1 MARFSPPPEH
11 RVSSEPLFDISHV
24 DFDAPIA
31 DLDLVQR
38 INPHRG
44 HMVQLDGV
52 AWWTHDQGVGWKDIR
67 DDEFWVEGHI
77 PGRPLYPGVLMIE
90 ASAQLSSFVIQI
102 PRLEDENRGFLGF
115 VRSDETVFRGQVVP
129 GKRLVL
135 LTQLLS
141 QNRRRFVSRC
151 QGFVDGD
158 LVIETKVT
166 GMRF

>member
-1 MARFSPPPEH
+1 M
-11 RVSSEPLFDISHV
+11 SSELLFDYSHV
-24 DFDAPIA
+24 DFDAPMA
-31 DLDLVQR
+31 GLDLIHR

-52 AWWTHDQGVGWKDIR
+52 AWWTEGLGVGWKDIR

-77 PGRPLYPGVLMIE
+77 PGRPLYPGVLMVE

-102 PRLEDENRGFLGF
+102 DKLEDPDRGFLGF

-129 GKRLVL
+129 GDRLVIL
-135 LTQLLS
+135 AKMIS
-141 QNRRRFVSRC
+141 NNRRRFVSKC
-151 QGFVDGD
+151 QGFVGD
-158 LVIETKVT
+158 NLVVETTVT